1 MAAATRNKV
10 VRIENLGPSVHF
22 CDDGI
27 SDSDSQS
34 ALRPDSEQNFNGDED
49 LEDVELEISS
59 SIGDEANDVLPPLP
73 SGWPHIPQLFV
84 RQSWDFT
91 TSVCP
96 SINKATN
103 HLELLQNSLE
113 SWAQQEESRI
123 ASQMATS
130 QQQSRASSA
139 GPVPPLNLARG
150 TTPLGVGKD
159 GPPTT
164 STPTGRRQLRFV
176 PSSIGS
182 HIPATIEEK
191 SYHGESPALS
201 HPASHAKTNT
211 PQLSVQGLGAHM
223 PPEPDRA
230 SAQKELD
237 LTMPYLGAEEVIEE
251 VITLIAKLE
260 KDRREIK
267 DLLKNENARVDKL
280 GNQIDRVAQQRMEE
294 LPQCVQREHEA
305 CAMDINELNWH
316 VSYRSRGETR
326 IKNKVAIAEVLNSR
340 LKEDIGFVKKHCP
353 LVEEK
358 LELEMEA
365 MSRIKMAQSDTND
378 ELRTTVERCAKV
390 EDKSEEAN
398 QKATAERKH
407 IKSELD
413 NVRKDLQQISEELA
427 EAKMTFSSY
436 ISDLNQYHQ
445 ELKDNQQELR
455 ILEVRCENTK
465 AAEEM
470 QATKVEE
477 LKSKIVEQEY
487 EHRRLEDDNI
497 AKQNALQNSREENA
511 VTLKSMSDEIQ
522 AKEEELKRLR
532 RSNLELE
539 MNIGDNEEKIKE
551 CDEKKKR
558 DEKNLTRMSK
568 EMDRTDEQSKTT
580 EEELAKIMVIN
591 NAIRKKFA
599 DQERRCI
606 QTEDQ
611 LKTTAETLRHQVKE
625 EVHSRISIQSQIG
638 KDKGDLQ
645 RNDTE
650 VIDKK
655 TKVYKKE
662 EEVAA
667 AVAAILAKVQKLRA
681 KHAEK
686 TKIANGLQEELD
698 GVRKEQSD
706 FEKDIADKKQEISP
720 KEKILKDSVLALNK
734 RIDHIDWKSEL
745 MREKI
750 KDMNA
755 QSKMMNKSMAK
766 TQKAVDELQ
775 DESDD
780 LTVKTNTQ
788 LHVMQEMRINLAG
801 INDRME
807 NMGKHHKQHQKD
819 RANVLEKT
827 IKDYENNLAENKVLA
842 SRYRQLQNEFL
853 AVKNDLLNKYD
864 ARIKIENA
872 IKDLKQVKGLQ
883 LHMHASLQE
892 YYKYRR
898 WYNQSELD
906 RMEGESAENAAKVGE
921 LQESM
926 DEALDTI
933 TGFLG
938 TQMDGT
944 NAHKIAMTKVLQEE
958 KHLAAVKAATPP
970 APKTPAD
977 PNRLPLGIKVTMPL
991 TMEPL
996 KSAAI
1001 KAAPAAAIK
1010 AL

>member
-1 MAAATRNKV
+1 M

-27 SDSDSQS
+27 SDTDSQS
-34 ALRPDSEQNFNGDED
+34 ALRPDSEENIHVED
-49 LEDVELEISS
+49 LDYVDLEISS
-59 SIGDEANDVLPPLP
+59 SIGDEENDVLPPLP
-73 SGWPHIPQLFV
+73 SGWPHIPQLFI

-113 SWAQQEESRI
+113 SWARQEESRI
-123 ASQMATS
+123 ANQMAS
-130 QQQSRASSA
+130 SHRSSHHSSHFQSRDSSA
-139 GPVPPLNLARG
+139 GPVPPLHLTGA
-150 TTPLGVGKD
+150 TTPLATGKD
-159 GPPTT
+159 DPPNT

-182 HIPATIEEK
+182 HIPATIMEH

-201 HPASHAKTNT
+201 HPASRAKTNT
-211 PQLSVQGLGAHM
+211 PQLSVQGLGAQM
-223 PPEPDRA
+223 PQESEPE
-230 SAQKELD
+230 KVVD
-237 LTMPYLGAEEVIEE
+237 LTLPYLGAEEVIEE

-260 KDRREIK
+260 KDRREVK
-267 DLLKNENARVDKL
+267 DLLKNENARVEKL

-365 MSRIKMAQSDTND
+365 MSRIKMAQTDTND

-427 EAKMTFSSY
+427 EAKMTFNNY
-436 ISDLNQYHQ
+436 ISDLNKYHH

-497 AKQNALQNSREENA
+497 AKQNALAISREENA
-511 VTLKSMSDEIQ
+511 ATLKSMNEEIST
-522 AKEEELKRLR
+522 KEEELKRLR
-532 RSNLELE
+532 RSNQELE
-539 MNIGDNEEKIKE
+539 MNIGDNEEKIRE

-568 EMDRTDEQSKTT
+568 EMDRTEEQSKAT

-591 NAIRKKFA
+591 NAIRKKFQ

-650 VIDKK
+650 VVDKK
-655 TKVYKKE
+655 TKIYKKA
-662 EEVAA
+662 EEVEA
-667 AVAAILAKVQKLRA
+667 AVAAILAKVEKLRA

-686 TKIANGLQEELD
+686 TKIVNGLQEELD
-698 GVRKEQSD
+698 GVRKEQAD
-706 FEKDIADKKQEISP
+706 FEKDIADKKQEILP

-775 DESDD
+775 DESDR
-780 LTVKTNTQ
+780 LTVQTNTQ
-788 LHVMQEMRINLAG
+788 LHVMQEMRNTLAG
-801 INDRME
+801 INDRMT
-807 NMGKHHKQHQKD
+807 NMVKHHKQHQKD
-819 RANVLEKT
+819 RENVLEKT

-853 AVKNDLLNKYD
+853 AVKNDLLNKFD

-898 WYNQSELD
+898 WYNQSELE
-906 RMEGESAENAAKVGE
+906 RMEGESAGNAAKVGD

-944 NAHKIAMTKVLQEE
+944 QAHMIAMTKVLEE
-958 KHLAAVKAATPP
+958 ERHLAAVKAATPP
-970 APKTPAD
+970 ARKTPVD
-977 PNRLPLGIKVTMPL
+977 PNRLPLGQKVTMPL
-991 TMEPL
+991 SMEPL

-1010 AL
+1010 AS

>member
-1 MAAATRNKV
+1 MALARNKV

-22 CDDGI
+22 CEDGV
-27 SDSDSQS
+27 SDTDSQS
-34 ALRPDSEQNFNGDED
+34 ALRPDSEANLHGDED
-49 LEDVELEISS
+49 LDEVEIEISS
-59 SIGDEANDVLPPLP
+59 SIGDEANDTLPPMP
-73 SGWPHIPQLFV
+73 AGWPHIPQLFQ

-113 SWAQQEESRI
+113 AWAQDQESQVADQV
-123 ASQMATS
+123 ASQ
-130 QQQSRASSA
+130 QHSRVSSA
-139 GPVPPLNLARG
+139 APIPLLNLSNA
-150 TTPLGVGKD
+150 PPMSVGKEA
-159 GPPTT
+159 PPTT
-164 STPTGRRQLRFV
+164 STPTGRRHLRFV

-182 HIPATIEEK
+182 HIPATVEEK
-191 SYHGESPALS
+191 WYAESPALS
-201 HPASHAKTNT
+201 HPASRAPAAT
-211 PQLSVQGLGAHM
+211 PQLSIQGHGAKI
-223 PPEPDRA
+223 PGQDPSKA
-230 SAQKELD
+230 SGQKDLD
-237 LTMPYLGAEEVIEE
+237 LTLPYLGAEEVIEE

-260 KDRREIK
+260 KDRRDIK
-267 DLLKNENARVDKL
+267 DLLKNEHERVSKL
-280 GNQIDRVAQQRMEE
+280 GNHIDRVAQQRMEE
-294 LPQCVQREHEA
+294 LPQCVQKEHEA

-326 IKNKVAIAEVLNSR
+326 IKNKVAIAEVLNCR

-390 EDKSEEAN
+390 EDKSEEAS

-413 NVRKDLQQISEELA
+413 NVRKDLQQISEELS
-427 EAKMTFSSY
+427 EAKMTFNNY
-436 ISDLNQYHQ
+436 ISDLNKYHH

-465 AAEEM
+465 AAEDM

-477 LKSKIVEQEY
+477 LKTKIVEQEY

-497 AKQNALQNSREENA
+497 TKQNELQNSREKNA
-511 VTLKSMSDEIQ
+511 VRLKEMDNDIK
-522 AKEEELKRLR
+522 AKEEELSKLRL
-532 RSNLELE
+532 NNKELE
-539 MNIGDNEEKIKE
+539 MHIGDAEEGIEE
-551 CDEKKKR
+551 CKKKKIL
-558 DEKNLTRMSK
+558 DEKNLSRMK
-568 EMDRTDEQSKTT
+568 REMDKTEEQAKTT
-580 EEELAKIMVIN
+580 EEELARIMVIN
-591 NAIRKKFA
+591 NAKRKEFQAK
-599 DQERRCI
+599 ERKCA
-606 QTEDQ
+606 ENENQ

-625 EVHSRISIQSQIG
+625 EVHSRTSIQSQI
-638 KDKGDLQ
+638 KNDQQDLN
-645 RNDTE
+645 RTDTSVE
-650 VIDKK
+650 EKK
-655 TKVYKKE
+655 TKVNRKYDEVE
-662 EEVAA
+662 E
-667 AVAAILAKVQKLRA
+667 AVKIILAKVEKLRA

-686 TKIANGLQEELD
+686 TKVINSLQEELES
-698 GVRKEQSD
+698 VRKEQSD
-706 FEKDIADKKQEISP
+706 FEKNIADKKTEIAP

-755 QSKMMNKSMAK
+755 QSRMMNKSMAK

-775 DESDD
+775 DESDE

-788 LHVMQEMRINLAG
+788 LYVIQEMRNSLAG
-801 INDRME
+801 INDRID
-807 NMGKHHKQHQKD
+807 NMVKQHRLHQKD
-819 RANVLEKT
+819 RVTVLEKT
-827 IKDYENNLAENKVLA
+827 ISGYENNLAENKVLA

-853 AVKNDLLNKYD
+853 AVKNELLNKYD
-864 ARIKIENA
+864 ARIKIENS
-872 IKDLKQVKGLQ
+872 IKDLKQVKSLQ
-883 LHMHASLQE
+883 LHMHSSLQE

-898 WYNQSELD
+898 LYNQSELD
-906 RMEGESAENAAKVGE
+906 RMENECGHNATKVGE

-933 TGFLG
+933 TDFLG

-944 NAHKIAMTKVLQEE
+944 SAHRVAMIKVIEEE
-958 KHLAAVKAATPP
+958 KQLAKIKAATPP
-970 APKTPAD
+970 APKTPVD
-977 PNRLPLGIKVTMPL
+977 PNRLPLGIKVKLPLSMMPL
-991 TMEPL
+991 KT
-996 KSAAI
+996 AAI

-1010 AL
+1010 AS